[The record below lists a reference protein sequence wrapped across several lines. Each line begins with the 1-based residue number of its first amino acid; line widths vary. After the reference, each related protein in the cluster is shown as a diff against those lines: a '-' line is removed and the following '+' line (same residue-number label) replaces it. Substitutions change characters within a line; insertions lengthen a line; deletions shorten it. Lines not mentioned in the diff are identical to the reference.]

1 MSIKNI
7 TDKILSDARE
17 KQADILAKAKQGSE
31 ELISGKV
38 KEALASEEHT
48 LSKAQEEAAARKNRI
63 TQGAQLKVRNQKL
76 SAKHEV
82 IERTFDTAV
91 ERLGML
97 NGEQFIAFLKNAVR
111 GYKITGEGVLRV
123 NAGRNL
129 LITPEV
135 LSELRSLT
143 GVVLTLG
150 KALEGNQ
157 DGFVVEQRGIQINCT
172 FQSLVESL
180 KEDLIFDVTKILFE

>member
-17 KQADILAKAKQGSE
+17 KQADILAKAKQGAE
-31 ELISGKV
+31 ELVSGKV
-38 KEALASEEHT
+38 KEALASEEQT

-63 TQGAQLKVRNQKL
+63 IQGAQLKMRNQKL

-91 ERLGML
+91 ERLGIL
-97 NGEQFIAFLKNAVR
+97 NGEQFTAFLKNAVR

-123 NAGRNL
+123 NAGRHL

-143 GVVLTLG
+143 GVSLTLG

>member
-17 KQADILAKAKQGSE
+17 KQADILAKAKQGAE
-31 ELISGKV
+31 ELVSSKV
-38 KEALASEEHT
+38 KEALVSEGQT
-48 LSKAQEEAAARKNRI
+48 LNKAQEEAAARKNRI
-63 TQGAQLKVRNQKL
+63 IQGAQLKVRNQKL

-129 LITPEV
+129 LVTPEV